1 MLYIDTSVLAAYYC
15 PEPLS
20 ELAETKLRG
29 TATLVISDLSELE
42 LCSAIARKV
51 RSGGLA
57 RQDAIRILSEFQAHA
72 DTGRFRRHH
81 LSAQHQRTAKEWLRQ
96 MEWPLRTLDA
106 LHLAVASTLE
116 ATILTADTHMAQCAK
131 GIGLSFQ
138 LLTVE

>member
-29 TATLVISDLSELE
+29 TASLVISDLTELE

-51 RSGGLA
+51 RSGELP
-57 RQDAIRILSEFQAHA
+57 RQDAIRILSEFQTHA
-72 DTGRFRRHH
+72 DTGRFRRHS
-81 LSAQHQRTAKEWLRQ
+81 LSAQNQQTAKEWLKQ

-106 LHLAVASTLE
+106 LHLAVASALE
-116 ATILTADTHMAQCAK
+116 ATILTADAHMAQCAK
-131 GIGLSFQ
+131 GIGLSFH
-138 LLTVE
+138 LLAR

>member
-1 MLYIDTSVLAAYYC
+1 MLYIDTSILTAYYC

-81 LSAQHQRTAKEWLRQ
+81 LSAQNQRTAKE
-96 MEWPLRTLDA
+96 M
-106 LHLAVASTLE
+106 V
-116 ATILTADTHMAQCAK
+116 
-131 GIGLSFQ
+131 
-138 LLTVE
+138 